1 MSTTPSPGPT
11 AVPVPLSAGEPDA
24 ATLARAAEQT
34 AGTLLAPAAPH
45 RLAEVVP
52 APQHVQPD
60 PTADWVLPADAVI
73 VTSANPAA
81 LAVAEQ
87 LAQLLRPATG
97 YPLPVTDATTPEPAG
112 GIALVLD
119 DSADLG
125 AEGYS
130 ADLGAEGYSADLG
143 AEGYSADLGAE
154 GYSADLGAEGY
165 SADLGAEGYSA
176 DLGAV
181 L

>member
-11 AVPVPLSAGEPDA
+11 AVPVPPSAGEPDAATLARLPLSAGGPDA

-87 LAQLLRPATG
+87 LAQFLRPATG

-130 ADLGAEGYSADLG
+130 ADLGAEG
-143 AEGYSADLGAE
+143 
-154 GYSADLGAEGY
+154 
-165 SADLGAEGYSA
+165 
-176 DLGAV
+176 
-181 L
+181 